1 MKQSRHQ
8 YVDLRGGRYALSGL
22 DREERALVE
31 RLLDFAATNP
41 EWNEYHNFW
50 MPEVDR
56 FYTPRGLS
64 RREIIDT
71 IPYRIGQD
79 LGSRLGIRQGKV
91 RQSDYRDE
99 LEQLILTRFRTRREF
114 CEATG
119 LTEDM
124 LSHVLARRKHLAI
137 DTLADALAK
146 VGYTIHI
153 APLGEPTS

>member
-1 MKQSRHQ
+1 MVTRAKP
-8 YVDLRGGRYALSGL
+8 YVDLSGRQFAVSEL
-22 DREERALVE
+22 DREERLLVK
-31 RLLDFAATNP
+31 RLMDFASANP
-41 EWNEYHNFW
+41 DYADYHNFW

-56 FYTPRGLS
+56 LYSARGLS
-64 RREIIDT
+64 RREIIKT
-71 IPYRIGQD
+71 SVYRIGQD
-79 LGSRLGIRQGKV
+79 LGSRLGISQGIM

-99 LEQLILTRFRTRREF
+99 LDQLILTRFRTRREF

-119 LTEDM
+119 LSEDM

-153 APLGEPTS
+153 VPLTEPTV